1 MVMADIDE
9 LKKKLEDGWIKGE
22 PYVFVSYASK
32 DKEKVYEFV
41 YELRKRG
48 INVYIDIELQ
58 ENISKNWLQN
68 IKERLY
74 DVDCVAMISFLSLDY
89 FRSYACLIEQLV
101 TRSED
106 LKMEK
111 GKYLENF
118 YIALDDNMSTIQKM
132 EDAVYNNTVAKESQS
147 MAIKMV
153 PEEVNVLKDVMED
166 NIAVKSKLKKDV
178 RSTIDSLNTAHRVA
192 ISMLSYIFKES
203 SYSIQKYGTAGDCA
217 QLMYNNF
224 TNDKN
229 DKINIDVLEKL
240 KEKYNNALSFTT
252 ASSSTESQNRAST
265 SAVQDNTAEA
275 DIENDR
281 TSDNIQ
287 STEYSNV
294 ANNNDTNSDEI
305 NSNDIIG
312 DENST
317 SIDSVATDD
326 FATST
331 DNINTTDNTRTRQA
345 TSTGDIRFTL
355 YGKEYELNQSDM
367 MLTFFAHVLNKH
379 QDIVDELHSYNGMT
393 CVSDVDYSL
402 PKNRKADMPTYFRSC
417 EFFEFANGSH
427 ICVGTSYSVVDK
439 LKKMALLL
447 NICGESPEIFS
458 SEQVELP
465 AVKVR
470 GGSSAVGKGSGALVK
485 FSVYGNK
492 YEQNQTDM
500 LGTICSSVIAKHPD
514 KLEEAADALLCL
526 DVKDYTDVAKEDRPV
541 YFSSMNKYEVN
552 GTAYSVGGSFG
563 MKEKLKMIAR
573 LLIMCDESKDIIDIE
588 DYEIPD
594 VKIKAAA
601 GTKKKINYFD

>member
-1 MVMADIDE
+1 MADIDE

-74 DVDCVAMISFLSLDY
+74 DVDCVAMISFLSLNY

-111 GKYLENF
+111 GRYLENF

-132 EDAVYNNTVAKESQS
+132 EDAVYDNTVAKESQS

-229 DKINIDVLEKL
+229 DKINIDVLEEL

-252 ASSSTESQNRAST
+252 AASSTESQNRALISV
-265 SAVQDNTAEA
+265 VQD
-275 DIENDR
+275 
-281 TSDNIQ
+281 
-287 STEYSNV
+287 
-294 ANNNDTNSDEI
+294 NDTNSNEI
-305 NSNDIIG
+305 DSNDIIG

-317 SIDSVATDD
+317 STDSVATDD
-326 FATST
+326 LATST
-331 DNINTTDNTRTRQA
+331 DNINTTDNSRTRQA

-379 QDIVDELHSYNGMT
+379 QDIVDELPSYNGMN

-470 GGSSAVGKGSGALVK
+470 GGSSAGGKGSGALVK

-500 LGTICSSVIAKHPD
+500 LGTICSSVITKHPD

-541 YFSSMNKYEVN
+541 YFSSMNRYEVN

>member
-1 MVMADIDE
+1 MAYIDE

-74 DVDCVAMISFLSLDY
+74 DVDCVAMISFLSLNY

-132 EDAVYNNTVAKESQS
+132 EDAVYDNTVAKESQS

-229 DKINIDVLEKL
+229 DKINIAVLEEL
-240 KEKYNNALSFTT
+240 KEKYINASSFTT

-312 DENST
+312 DENNT
-317 SIDSVATDD
+317 AIDSVATDD
-326 FATST
+326 LATST
-331 DNINTTDNTRTRQA
+331 DNINTTDNSRTRQA
-345 TSTGDIRFTL
+345 TSTGDIRFIL

-379 QDIVDELHSYNGMT
+379 QDIVDELPSYNGMT

-594 VKIKAAA
+594 VKIKAAGA
-601 GTKKKINYFD
+601 KKKINYFD

>member
-1 MVMADIDE
+1 MADIDE

-74 DVDCVAMISFLSLDY
+74 DVDCVAMISFLSLNY

-178 RSTIDSLNTAHRVA
+178 RSTIDGLNTAHRVA

-229 DKINIDVLEKL
+229 DKINIDVLEGL
-240 KEKYNNALSFTT
+240 KEKYINASSFTT
-252 ASSSTESQNRAST
+252 ASSSTESQN
-265 SAVQDNTAEA
+265 SALISVVQD
-275 DIENDR
+275 
-281 TSDNIQ
+281 
-287 STEYSNV
+287 
-294 ANNNDTNSDEI
+294 NDTNSNEIYSDEI
-305 NSNDIIG
+305 DSNDIIG

-317 SIDSVATDD
+317 STDSVATDD

-345 TSTGDIRFTL
+345 TSTGDIRFML

-379 QDIVDELHSYNGMT
+379 QDIVDELPSYNGMT
-393 CVSDVDYSL
+393 CVSDVDYSI

-500 LGTICSSVIAKHPD
+500 LGTICSSVITKHPD

-541 YFSSMNKYEVN
+541 YFSSMNRYEVN

>member
-1 MVMADIDE
+1 MVDIDE

-74 DVDCVAMISFLSLDY
+74 DVDCVAMISFLSLNY

-178 RSTIDSLNTAHRVA
+178 RSTIDGLNTAHRVA

-229 DKINIDVLEKL
+229 DKINIDVLEGL
-240 KEKYNNALSFTT
+240 KEKYINASSFTT
-252 ASSSTESQNRAST
+252 ASSSTE
-265 SAVQDNTAEA
+265 
-275 DIENDR
+275 I
-281 TSDNIQ
+281 
-287 STEYSNV
+287 Y
-294 ANNNDTNSDEI
+294 
-305 NSNDIIG
+305 SNDIIG

-317 SIDSVATDD
+317 STDSVATDD

-345 TSTGDIRFTL
+345 TSTGDIRFML

-379 QDIVDELHSYNGMT
+379 QDIVDELPSYNGMT

-500 LGTICSSVIAKHPD
+500 LGTICSSVITKHPD

-541 YFSSMNKYEVN
+541 YFSSMNRYEVN

>member
-1 MVMADIDE
+1 MADIDE

-32 DKEKVYEFV
+32 DKEKVYDFV

-74 DVDCVAMISFLSLDY
+74 DVDCVAMISFLSLNY

-132 EDAVYNNTVAKESQS
+132 EDAVYDNTVAKESQS

-178 RSTIDSLNTAHRVA
+178 RSTIDGLNTAHRVA

-252 ASSSTESQNRAST
+252 AASSTESQNRAST

-312 DENST
+312 DENNT
-317 SIDSVATDD
+317 AIDSVATDD
-326 FATST
+326 LATST

-379 QDIVDELHSYNGMT
+379 QDIVDELPSYNGMT

-470 GGSSAVGKGSGALVK
+470 GGSSVSGKGSGALVK

-514 KLEEAADALLCL
+514 KLEEAADALLCI

-541 YFSSMNKYEVN
+541 YFSSMNRYEVN

-594 VKIKAAA
+594 VKVKAAA

>member
-74 DVDCVAMISFLSLDY
+74 DVDCVAMISFLSLNY

-229 DKINIDVLEKL
+229 DKINIAVLEEL

-252 ASSSTESQNRAST
+252 AASSTESQNRALISV
-265 SAVQDNTAEA
+265 VQDN
-275 DIENDR
+275 
-281 TSDNIQ
+281 
-287 STEYSNV
+287 
-294 ANNNDTNSDEI
+294 DTNSNEIDSDEI

-312 DENST
+312 DENNT
-317 SIDSVATDD
+317 AIDSVATDD
-326 FATST
+326 LATST

-345 TSTGDIRFTL
+345 TSTGDIRFML

-379 QDIVDELHSYNGMT
+379 QDIVDELPSYNGMT

-470 GGSSAVGKGSGALVK
+470 GGSSAGGKGSGALVK

-500 LGTICSSVIAKHPD
+500 LGTICSSVITKHPD

-541 YFSSMNKYEVN
+541 YFSSMNRYEVN

>member
-1 MVMADIDE
+1 MADIDE

-74 DVDCVAMISFLSLDY
+74 DVDCVAMISFLSLNY

-111 GKYLENF
+111 GRYLENF

-132 EDAVYNNTVAKESQS
+132 EDAVYDNTVAKESQS

-229 DKINIDVLEKL
+229 DKINIDVLEEL

-252 ASSSTESQNRAST
+252 AASSTESQNRALISV
-265 SAVQDNTAEA
+265 VQD
-275 DIENDR
+275 
-281 TSDNIQ
+281 
-287 STEYSNV
+287 
-294 ANNNDTNSDEI
+294 NDTNSNEI
-305 NSNDIIG
+305 DSNDIIG

-317 SIDSVATDD
+317 STDSVATDD

-331 DNINTTDNTRTRQA
+331 DNINTTDNSRTRQA

-379 QDIVDELHSYNGMT
+379 QDIVDELPSYNGMN

-470 GGSSAVGKGSGALVK
+470 GGSSAGGKGSGALVK
-485 FSVYGNK
+485 FSVYGNE
-492 YEQNQTDM
+492 YAQNQTDM

-514 KLEEAADALLCL
+514 KLEEAADVLLCL

-541 YFSSMNKYEVN
+541 YFSSMNRYEVN

>member
-1 MVMADIDE
+1 MADIDE

-32 DKEKVYEFV
+32 DKEKVYDFV

-74 DVDCVAMISFLSLDY
+74 DVDCVAMISFLSISY

-111 GKYLENF
+111 GRYLENF

-132 EDAVYNNTVAKESQS
+132 EDAVYDNTVAKESQS

-178 RSTIDSLNTAHRVA
+178 RSTIDALNTAHRVA

-240 KEKYNNALSFTT
+240 KEKYNNDS
-252 ASSSTESQNRAST
+252 
-265 SAVQDNTAEA
+265 VA
-275 DIENDR
+275 DKN
-281 TSDNIQ
+281 NI
-287 STEYSNV
+287 
-294 ANNNDTNSDEI
+294 A
-305 NSNDIIG
+305 
-312 DENST
+312 
-317 SIDSVATDD
+317 IDSVAADD
-326 FATST
+326 SVTAV
-331 DNINTTDNTRTRQA
+331 DNTNITDNTRTRQA

-379 QDIVDELHSYNGMT
+379 QDIVDELPSYNGMT

-465 AVKVR
+465 VVKVR
-470 GGSSAVGKGSGALVK
+470 GGSSVSGKGSGALVK

-500 LGTICSSVIAKHPD
+500 LGTICSSVITKHPD

-541 YFSSMNKYEVN
+541 YFSSMNRYEVN

-594 VKIKAAA
+594 VKVKAAA

>member
-1 MVMADIDE
+1 MADIDE

-74 DVDCVAMISFLSLDY
+74 DVDCVAMISFLSLNY

-132 EDAVYNNTVAKESQS
+132 EDAVYDNTVAKESQS

-178 RSTIDSLNTAHRVA
+178 RSTIDGLNTAHRVA

-229 DKINIDVLEKL
+229 DKINIDVLEEL
-240 KEKYNNALSFTT
+240 KEKYNNDS
-252 ASSSTESQNRAST
+252 
-265 SAVQDNTAEA
+265 VA
-275 DIENDR
+275 DKN
-281 TSDNIQ
+281 NI
-287 STEYSNV
+287 
-294 ANNNDTNSDEI
+294 A
-305 NSNDIIG
+305 
-312 DENST
+312 
-317 SIDSVATDD
+317 IDSVAADD
-326 FATST
+326 SVTAVDNTNIT
-331 DNINTTDNTRTRQA
+331 DNTSITDNTNITDNTRTRQA

-379 QDIVDELHSYNGMT
+379 QDIVDELPSYNGMT

-417 EFFEFANGSH
+417 EFFEFANGRH

-470 GGSSAVGKGSGALVK
+470 GGSSVSGKGSGSLVK

-514 KLEEAADALLCL
+514 KLEEAADALLCI

-541 YFSSMNKYEVN
+541 YFSSMNGYEVN

-594 VKIKAAA
+594 VKVKAAA

>member
-1 MVMADIDE
+1 MADIDE

-32 DKEKVYEFV
+32 DKEKVYDFV

-74 DVDCVAMISFLSLDY
+74 DVDCVAMISFLSISY

-111 GKYLENF
+111 GRYLENF

-132 EDAVYNNTVAKESQS
+132 EDAVYDNTVAKESQS

-178 RSTIDSLNTAHRVA
+178 RSTIDGLNTAHRVA

-240 KEKYNNALSFTT
+240 KEKYNNDS
-252 ASSSTESQNRAST
+252 
-265 SAVQDNTAEA
+265 VA
-275 DIENDR
+275 DKN
-281 TSDNIQ
+281 NI
-287 STEYSNV
+287 
-294 ANNNDTNSDEI
+294 A
-305 NSNDIIG
+305 
-312 DENST
+312 
-317 SIDSVATDD
+317 IDSVAADD
-326 FATST
+326 SVTAV
-331 DNINTTDNTRTRQA
+331 DNTNITDNTRTRQA

-379 QDIVDELHSYNGMT
+379 QDIVDELPSYNGMT

-465 AVKVR
+465 VVKVR
-470 GGSSAVGKGSGALVK
+470 GGSSVSGKGSGALVK

-500 LGTICSSVIAKHPD
+500 LGTICSSVITKHPD

-541 YFSSMNKYEVN
+541 YFSSMNRYEVN

-594 VKIKAAA
+594 VKVKAAA

>member
-1 MVMADIDE
+1 MVDIDE

-74 DVDCVAMISFLSLDY
+74 DVDCVAMISFLSLNY

-178 RSTIDSLNTAHRVA
+178 RSTIDGLNTAHRVA

-229 DKINIDVLEKL
+229 DKINIDVLEGL
-240 KEKYNNALSFTT
+240 KEKYINASSFTT
-252 ASSSTESQNRAST
+252 ASSSTESQN
-265 SAVQDNTAEA
+265 SALISVVQD
-275 DIENDR
+275 
-281 TSDNIQ
+281 
-287 STEYSNV
+287 
-294 ANNNDTNSDEI
+294 NDTNSNEI
-305 NSNDIIG
+305 YSNDIIG

-317 SIDSVATDD
+317 STDSVATDD

-345 TSTGDIRFTL
+345 TSTGDIRFML

-379 QDIVDELHSYNGMT
+379 QDIVDELPSYNGMT

-500 LGTICSSVIAKHPD
+500 LGTICSSVITKHPD

-541 YFSSMNKYEVN
+541 YFSSMNRYEVN

-601 GTKKKINYFD
+601 GTKKKLITLINWKYYKIGEALCLI

>member
-1 MVMADIDE
+1 MADIDE

-74 DVDCVAMISFLSLDY
+74 DVDCVAMISFLSLNY

-111 GKYLENF
+111 GRYLENF

-178 RSTIDSLNTAHRVA
+178 RSTIDGLNTAHRVA

-252 ASSSTESQNRAST
+252 AASSTESQNRAST

-294 ANNNDTNSDEI
+294 ANNNDTNSDGI

-331 DNINTTDNTRTRQA
+331 DNINTTDNSRTRQA
-345 TSTGDIRFTL
+345 TSTGDIRFML

-379 QDIVDELHSYNGMT
+379 QDIVDELPSYNGMT

-470 GGSSAVGKGSGALVK
+470 GGSSAGGKGSGALVK
-485 FSVYGNK
+485 FSVYGNE
-492 YEQNQTDM
+492 YAQNQTDM

-541 YFSSMNKYEVN
+541 YFSSMNRYEVN

-594 VKIKAAA
+594 VKIKAAGA
-601 GTKKKINYFD
+601 KKKINYFD

>member
-1 MVMADIDE
+1 MAYIDE

-74 DVDCVAMISFLSLDY
+74 DVDCVAMISFLSLNY

-132 EDAVYNNTVAKESQS
+132 EDAVYDNTVAKESQS

-229 DKINIDVLEKL
+229 DKINIDVLEGL
-240 KEKYNNALSFTT
+240 KEKYINASSFTT
-252 ASSSTESQNRAST
+252 ASSSTESQN
-265 SAVQDNTAEA
+265 SALISVVQD
-275 DIENDR
+275 
-281 TSDNIQ
+281 
-287 STEYSNV
+287 
-294 ANNNDTNSDEI
+294 NDTNSNEI
-305 NSNDIIG
+305 YSNEIDSNDIIG

-317 SIDSVATDD
+317 STDSVATDD

-345 TSTGDIRFTL
+345 TSTGDIRFML

-379 QDIVDELHSYNGMT
+379 QDIVDELPSYNGMT

-500 LGTICSSVIAKHPD
+500 LGTICSSVITKHPD

-541 YFSSMNKYEVN
+541 YFSSMNRYEVN

-563 MKEKLKMIAR
+563 MKEKLKMIAK

>member
-1 MVMADIDE
+1 MADIDE

-32 DKEKVYEFV
+32 DKEKVYDFV

-74 DVDCVAMISFLSLDY
+74 DVDCVAMISFLSISY

-132 EDAVYNNTVAKESQS
+132 EDAVYDNTVAKESQS

-178 RSTIDSLNTAHRVA
+178 RSTIDGLNTAHRVA

-240 KEKYNNALSFTT
+240 KEKYNNDS
-252 ASSSTESQNRAST
+252 
-265 SAVQDNTAEA
+265 VA
-275 DIENDR
+275 DKN
-281 TSDNIQ
+281 NI
-287 STEYSNV
+287 
-294 ANNNDTNSDEI
+294 A
-305 NSNDIIG
+305 
-312 DENST
+312 
-317 SIDSVATDD
+317 IDSVAADD
-326 FATST
+326 SVTAVDNTNIT
-331 DNINTTDNTRTRQA
+331 DNTSITDNTNITDSTHIKDNTRTRQA
-345 TSTGDIRFTL
+345 TSTGDIRFML

-379 QDIVDELHSYNGMT
+379 QDIVDELPSYNGMT

-470 GGSSAVGKGSGALVK
+470 GGSSVSGKGSGALVK

-514 KLEEAADALLCL
+514 KLEEAADALLCI

-541 YFSSMNKYEVN
+541 YFSSMNRYEVN

-594 VKIKAAA
+594 VKVKAAA

>member
-1 MVMADIDE
+1 MADIDE

-32 DKEKVYEFV
+32 DKEKVYDFV

-74 DVDCVAMISFLSLDY
+74 DVDCVAMISFLSISY

-111 GKYLENF
+111 GRYLENF

-132 EDAVYNNTVAKESQS
+132 EDAVYDNTVAKESQS

-178 RSTIDSLNTAHRVA
+178 RSTIDGLNTAHRVA

-240 KEKYNNALSFTT
+240 KEKYNNDS
-252 ASSSTESQNRAST
+252 
-265 SAVQDNTAEA
+265 VA
-275 DIENDR
+275 DKN
-281 TSDNIQ
+281 NI
-287 STEYSNV
+287 
-294 ANNNDTNSDEI
+294 A
-305 NSNDIIG
+305 
-312 DENST
+312 
-317 SIDSVATDD
+317 IDSVAADD
-326 FATST
+326 SVTAV
-331 DNINTTDNTRTRQA
+331 DNTNITDNTRTRQA

-379 QDIVDELHSYNGMT
+379 QDIVDELPSYNGMT

-447 NICGESPEIFS
+447 NICGESSEIFS

-500 LGTICSSVIAKHPD
+500 LGTICSSVITKHPD

-541 YFSSMNKYEVN
+541 YFSSMNRYEVN

-594 VKIKAAA
+594 VKVKAAA

>member
-1 MVMADIDE
+1 MAYIDE

-74 DVDCVAMISFLSLDY
+74 DVDCVAMISFLSLNY

-111 GKYLENF
+111 GKYLDNF
-118 YIALDDNMSTIQKM
+118 YIALDDNMSTMQKM
-132 EDAVYNNTVAKESQS
+132 EDAVYDNTVAKESQS

-192 ISMLSYIFKES
+192 ISMLNYIFKES

-229 DKINIDVLEKL
+229 DKINIDVLEEL

-252 ASSSTESQNRAST
+252 AASSTESQNRAST

-312 DENST
+312 DENNT
-317 SIDSVATDD
+317 AIDSVATDD
-326 FATST
+326 LATST
-331 DNINTTDNTRTRQA
+331 DNINTTDNSRTRQA

-379 QDIVDELHSYNGMT
+379 QDIVDELPSYNGMN

-470 GGSSAVGKGSGALVK
+470 GGSSAGGKGSGALVK
-485 FSVYGNK
+485 FSVYGNE
-492 YEQNQTDM
+492 YAQNQTDM

-514 KLEEAADALLCL
+514 KLEEAADALLCI

-541 YFSSMNKYEVN
+541 YFSSMNIYEVN

-573 LLIMCDESKDIIDIE
+573 LLIMCDESKDIIAIE

-594 VKIKAAA
+594 VKIKAAGA
-601 GTKKKINYFD
+601 KKKINYFD

>member
-1 MVMADIDE
+1 MADIDE

-563 MKEKLKMIAR
+563 MKEKLKMIAK

-594 VKIKAAA
+594 VKVKAAA
-601 GTKKKINYFD
+601 VTKKKINYFD

>member
-1 MVMADIDE
+1 MADIDE

-32 DKEKVYEFV
+32 DKEKVYDFV
-41 YELRKRG
+41 YEIRKRG

-74 DVDCVAMISFLSLDY
+74 DVDCVAMISFLSISY

-111 GKYLENF
+111 GRYLENF

-132 EDAVYNNTVAKESQS
+132 EDAVYDNTVAKESQS

-178 RSTIDSLNTAHRVA
+178 RSTIDGLNTAHRVA

-229 DKINIDVLEKL
+229 DKINIDVLEEL

-252 ASSSTESQNRAST
+252 AASSTESQNRALISV
-265 SAVQDNTAEA
+265 VQD
-275 DIENDR
+275 
-281 TSDNIQ
+281 
-287 STEYSNV
+287 
-294 ANNNDTNSDEI
+294 NDTNSNEI
-305 NSNDIIG
+305 DSNDIIG

-317 SIDSVATDD
+317 STDSVATDD

-331 DNINTTDNTRTRQA
+331 DNINTTDNSRTRQA

-379 QDIVDELHSYNGMT
+379 QDIVDELPSYNGMN

-417 EFFEFANGSH
+417 DFFEFANGSH

-470 GGSSAVGKGSGALVK
+470 GGSSAGGKGSGALVK
-485 FSVYGNK
+485 FSVYGNE
-492 YEQNQTDM
+492 YAQNQTDM

-514 KLEEAADALLCL
+514 KLEEAADALLCI

-541 YFSSMNKYEVN
+541 YFSSMNRYEVN

-594 VKIKAAA
+594 VKVKAAA

>member
-1 MVMADIDE
+1 MADIDE

-74 DVDCVAMISFLSLDY
+74 DVDCVAMISFLSLNY

-132 EDAVYNNTVAKESQS
+132 EDAVYDNTVAKESQS

-178 RSTIDSLNTAHRVA
+178 RSTIDGLNTAHRVA

-229 DKINIDVLEKL
+229 DKINIDVLERL
-240 KEKYNNALSFTT
+240 KEKYNNDSVTDK
-252 ASSSTESQNRAST
+252 N
-265 SAVQDNTAEA
+265 
-275 DIENDR
+275 
-281 TSDNIQ
+281 NI
-287 STEYSNV
+287 
-294 ANNNDTNSDEI
+294 A
-305 NSNDIIG
+305 
-312 DENST
+312 
-317 SIDSVATDD
+317 IDSVAADD
-326 FATST
+326 SVTAVDNTNIT
-331 DNINTTDNTRTRQA
+331 DNTSITDSTHIKDNTRTRQA
-345 TSTGDIRFTL
+345 TSTGDIRFML

-379 QDIVDELHSYNGMT
+379 QDIVDELPSYNGMT

-417 EFFEFANGSH
+417 EFFEFVNGSH

-514 KLEEAADALLCL
+514 KLEEAADALLCI

-541 YFSSMNKYEVN
+541 YFSSMNRYEVN

-594 VKIKAAA
+594 VKVKAAA

>member
-1 MVMADIDE
+1 MADIDE

-32 DKEKVYEFV
+32 DKEKVYDFV

-74 DVDCVAMISFLSLDY
+74 DVDCVAMISFLSLNY

-132 EDAVYNNTVAKESQS
+132 EDAVYDNTVAKESQS

-166 NIAVKSKLKKDV
+166 NIAVKSRLKKDV
-178 RSTIDSLNTAHRVA
+178 RSTIDGLNTAHRVA

-229 DKINIDVLEKL
+229 DKINIAVLEKL

-252 ASSSTESQNRAST
+252 AASSTESQNRAST

-312 DENST
+312 DENNT
-317 SIDSVATDD
+317 AIDSVATDD
-326 FATST
+326 LATST

-379 QDIVDELHSYNGMT
+379 QDIVDELPSYNGMN

-402 PKNRKADMPTYFRSC
+402 SENRKADMPTYFRSC

-500 LGTICSSVIAKHPD
+500 LGTICSSVITKHPD

-541 YFSSMNKYEVN
+541 YFSSMNRYEVN

-594 VKIKAAA
+594 VKVKAAA
-601 GTKKKINYFD
+601 VTKKKINYFD

>member
-1 MVMADIDE
+1 MADIDE

-32 DKEKVYEFV
+32 DKEKVYDFV

-74 DVDCVAMISFLSLDY
+74 DVDCVAMISFLSISY

-111 GKYLENF
+111 GRYLENF

-132 EDAVYNNTVAKESQS
+132 EDAVYDNTVAKESQS

-178 RSTIDSLNTAHRVA
+178 RSTIDGLNTAHRVA

-240 KEKYNNALSFTT
+240 KEKYNNDS
-252 ASSSTESQNRAST
+252 
-265 SAVQDNTAEA
+265 VA
-275 DIENDR
+275 DKN
-281 TSDNIQ
+281 NI
-287 STEYSNV
+287 
-294 ANNNDTNSDEI
+294 A
-305 NSNDIIG
+305 
-312 DENST
+312 
-317 SIDSVATDD
+317 IDSVAADD
-326 FATST
+326 SVTAVDNTNIT
-331 DNINTTDNTRTRQA
+331 DNNNITDNTSITDNTNITDNTSITDSTHIKDNTRTRQA
-345 TSTGDIRFTL
+345 TSTGDIRFML

-379 QDIVDELHSYNGMT
+379 QDIVDELPSYNGMT

-541 YFSSMNKYEVN
+541 YFSSMNRYEVN

-594 VKIKAAA
+594 VKVKAAA

>member
-1 MVMADIDE
+1 MADIDE

-74 DVDCVAMISFLSLDY
+74 DVDCVAMISFLSLNY

-132 EDAVYNNTVAKESQS
+132 EDAVYDNTVAKESQS

-178 RSTIDSLNTAHRVA
+178 RSTIDGLNTAHRVA

-240 KEKYNNALSFTT
+240 KEKYNNDS
-252 ASSSTESQNRAST
+252 
-265 SAVQDNTAEA
+265 VA
-275 DIENDR
+275 DKN
-281 TSDNIQ
+281 NI
-287 STEYSNV
+287 
-294 ANNNDTNSDEI
+294 A
-305 NSNDIIG
+305 
-312 DENST
+312 
-317 SIDSVATDD
+317 IDSVAADD
-326 FATST
+326 SVTAVDNTNIT
-331 DNINTTDNTRTRQA
+331 DNTSITDSTHIKDNTRTRQA
-345 TSTGDIRFTL
+345 TSTGDIRFML

-379 QDIVDELHSYNGMT
+379 QDIVDELPSYNGMT

-500 LGTICSSVIAKHPD
+500 LGTICSSVITKHPD
-514 KLEEAADALLCL
+514 KLEEAADALLCI

-541 YFSSMNKYEVN
+541 YFSSMNRYEVN

-594 VKIKAAA
+594 VKVKAAA

>member
-1 MVMADIDE
+1 MAYIGE

-74 DVDCVAMISFLSLDY
+74 DVDCVAMISFLSLNY

-229 DKINIDVLEKL
+229 DKINIAVLEEL

-252 ASSSTESQNRAST
+252 AASSTESQNRAST

-312 DENST
+312 DENNT
-317 SIDSVATDD
+317 AIDSVATDD
-326 FATST
+326 LATST
-331 DNINTTDNTRTRQA
+331 DNINTTDNSRTRQA

-379 QDIVDELHSYNGMT
+379 QDIVDELPSYNGMT

-500 LGTICSSVIAKHPD
+500 LGTICSSVITKHPD
-514 KLEEAADALLCL
+514 KLEEAADVLLCL

-594 VKIKAAA
+594 VKIKAAGA
-601 GTKKKINYFD
+601 KKKINYFD

>member
-1 MVMADIDE
+1 MADIDE

-74 DVDCVAMISFLSLDY
+74 DVDCVAMISFLSLNY

-111 GKYLENF
+111 GRYLENF

-132 EDAVYNNTVAKESQS
+132 EDAVYDNTVAKESQS

-166 NIAVKSKLKKDV
+166 NIAVKSRLKKDV

-229 DKINIDVLEKL
+229 DKINIAVLEEL

-252 ASSSTESQNRAST
+252 AASSTESQNRALISV
-265 SAVQDNTAEA
+265 VQD
-275 DIENDR
+275 
-281 TSDNIQ
+281 
-287 STEYSNV
+287 
-294 ANNNDTNSDEI
+294 NDTNSNEI
-305 NSNDIIG
+305 DSNEIDSNDIIG
-312 DENST
+312 DENNT
-317 SIDSVATDD
+317 AIDSVATDD
-326 FATST
+326 LATST
-331 DNINTTDNTRTRQA
+331 DNINTTDNSRTRQA

-379 QDIVDELHSYNGMT
+379 QDIVDELPSYNGMN

-402 PKNRKADMPTYFRSC
+402 SENRKADMPTYFRSC

-470 GGSSAVGKGSGALVK
+470 GGSSAGGKGSGALVK
-485 FSVYGNK
+485 FSVYGNE
-492 YEQNQTDM
+492 YAQNQTDM

-552 GTAYSVGGSFG
+552 GTDYSVGGSFG

-594 VKIKAAA
+594 VKIKAAGA
-601 GTKKKINYFD
+601 KKKINYFD

>member
-1 MVMADIDE
+1 MADIDE

-74 DVDCVAMISFLSLDY
+74 DVDCVAMISFLSLNY

-229 DKINIDVLEKL
+229 DKINIDVLEGL
-240 KEKYNNALSFTT
+240 KEKYINASSFTT
-252 ASSSTESQNRAST
+252 ASSSTESQN
-265 SAVQDNTAEA
+265 SALISVVQD
-275 DIENDR
+275 
-281 TSDNIQ
+281 
-287 STEYSNV
+287 
-294 ANNNDTNSDEI
+294 NDTNSNEIYSDEI
-305 NSNDIIG
+305 DSNDIIG

-317 SIDSVATDD
+317 STDSVVTDD

-345 TSTGDIRFTL
+345 TSTGDIRFIL

-379 QDIVDELHSYNGMT
+379 QDIVDELPSYNGMT

-465 AVKVR
+465 VVKVR
-470 GGSSAVGKGSGALVK
+470 GGSSAGGKGSGALVK
-485 FSVYGNK
+485 FSVYGNE
-492 YEQNQTDM
+492 YAQNQTDM

-594 VKIKAAA
+594 VKIKAAGA
-601 GTKKKINYFD
+601 KKKINYFD

>member
-1 MVMADIDE
+1 MADIDE

-32 DKEKVYEFV
+32 DKEKVYDFV

-74 DVDCVAMISFLSLDY
+74 DVDCVAMISFLSISY

-132 EDAVYNNTVAKESQS
+132 EDAVYDNTVAKESQS

-178 RSTIDSLNTAHRVA
+178 RSTIDGLNTAHRVA

-240 KEKYNNALSFTT
+240 KEKYNNDS
-252 ASSSTESQNRAST
+252 
-265 SAVQDNTAEA
+265 VA
-275 DIENDR
+275 DKN
-281 TSDNIQ
+281 NI
-287 STEYSNV
+287 
-294 ANNNDTNSDEI
+294 A
-305 NSNDIIG
+305 
-312 DENST
+312 
-317 SIDSVATDD
+317 IDSVAADD
-326 FATST
+326 SVTAVDNTNIT
-331 DNINTTDNTRTRQA
+331 DNTSITDSTHIKDNTRTRQA

-379 QDIVDELHSYNGMT
+379 QDIVDELPSYNGMT

-500 LGTICSSVIAKHPD
+500 LGTICSSVITKHPD
-514 KLEEAADALLCL
+514 KLEEAADALLCI

-541 YFSSMNKYEVN
+541 YFSSMNRYEVN

-594 VKIKAAA
+594 VKVKAAA

>member
-1 MVMADIDE
+1 MAYIDE

-74 DVDCVAMISFLSLDY
+74 DVDCVAMISFLSLSY

-111 GKYLENF
+111 GRYLENF

-132 EDAVYNNTVAKESQS
+132 EDAVYDNTVAKESQS

-229 DKINIDVLEKL
+229 DKINIAVLEEL

-252 ASSSTESQNRAST
+252 AASSTESQNRAST

-281 TSDNIQ
+281 TSDNIH

-312 DENST
+312 DENNT
-317 SIDSVATDD
+317 AIDSVATDD
-326 FATST
+326 LATST
-331 DNINTTDNTRTRQA
+331 DNVNTTDNSRTRQA

-379 QDIVDELHSYNGMT
+379 QDIVDELPSYNGMT

-500 LGTICSSVIAKHPD
+500 LGTICSSVITKHPD
-514 KLEEAADALLCL
+514 KLEEAADVLLCL

>member
-1 MVMADIDE
+1 MADIDE

-74 DVDCVAMISFLSLDY
+74 DVDCVAMISFLSLNY

-111 GKYLENF
+111 GRYLENF

-132 EDAVYNNTVAKESQS
+132 EDAVYDNTVAKESQS

-178 RSTIDSLNTAHRVA
+178 RSTIDGLNTAHRVA

-252 ASSSTESQNRAST
+252 HHLQ
-265 SAVQDNTAEA
+265 
-275 DIENDR
+275 
-281 TSDNIQ
+281 
-287 STEYSNV
+287 
-294 ANNNDTNSDEI
+294 
-305 NSNDIIG
+305 
-312 DENST
+312 
-317 SIDSVATDD
+317 
-326 FATST
+326 
-331 DNINTTDNTRTRQA
+331 
-345 TSTGDIRFTL
+345 
-355 YGKEYELNQSDM
+355 
-367 MLTFFAHVLNKH
+367 
-379 QDIVDELHSYNGMT
+379 
-393 CVSDVDYSL
+393 
-402 PKNRKADMPTYFRSC
+402 
-417 EFFEFANGSH
+417 
-427 ICVGTSYSVVDK
+427 
-439 LKKMALLL
+439 
-447 NICGESPEIFS
+447 
-458 SEQVELP
+458 
-465 AVKVR
+465 KVR
-470 GGSSAVGKGSGALVK
+470 IVPLYQQ
-485 FSVYGNK
+485 FRIIR
-492 YEQNQTDM
+492 Q
-500 LGTICSSVIAKHPD
+500 
-514 KLEEAADALLCL
+514 KLTL
-526 DVKDYTDVAKEDRPV
+526 R
-541 YFSSMNKYEVN
+541 
-552 GTAYSVGGSFG
+552 
-563 MKEKLKMIAR
+563 MIG
-573 LLIMCDESKDIIDIE
+573 LLIIFRVQSIAMWQIIMIQ
-588 DYEIPD
+588 IAM
-594 VKIKAAA
+594 K
-601 GTKKKINYFD
+601 

>member
-1 MVMADIDE
+1 MAYIDE

-74 DVDCVAMISFLSLDY
+74 DVDCVAMISFLSLNY

-178 RSTIDSLNTAHRVA
+178 RSTIDGLNTAHRVA

-229 DKINIDVLEKL
+229 DKINIAVLEEL
-240 KEKYNNALSFTT
+240 KEKYINASSFTT

-594 VKIKAAA
+594 VKIKAAGA
-601 GTKKKINYFD
+601 KKKINYFD

>member
-1 MVMADIDE
+1 MADIDE

-74 DVDCVAMISFLSLDY
+74 DVDCVAMISFLSLNY

-132 EDAVYNNTVAKESQS
+132 EDAVYDNTVAKESQS

-166 NIAVKSKLKKDV
+166 NIAVKSRLKKDV
-178 RSTIDSLNTAHRVA
+178 RSTIDGLNTAHRVA

-229 DKINIDVLEKL
+229 DKINIDVLEGL
-240 KEKYNNALSFTT
+240 KEKYINASSFTT
-252 ASSSTESQNRAST
+252 ASSSTESQN
-265 SAVQDNTAEA
+265 SALISVVQD
-275 DIENDR
+275 
-281 TSDNIQ
+281 
-287 STEYSNV
+287 
-294 ANNNDTNSDEI
+294 NDTNSNEIYSDEI
-305 NSNDIIG
+305 DSNDIIG

-317 SIDSVATDD
+317 STDSVATDD

-379 QDIVDELHSYNGMT
+379 QDIVDELPSYNGMN

-402 PKNRKADMPTYFRSC
+402 SENRKADMPTYFRSC

-500 LGTICSSVIAKHPD
+500 LGTICSSVITKHPD
-514 KLEEAADALLCL
+514 KLEEAADVLLCL

-541 YFSSMNKYEVN
+541 YFSSMNRYEVN

-594 VKIKAAA
+594 VKIKAAGA
-601 GTKKKINYFD
+601 KKKINYFD

>member
-1 MVMADIDE
+1 MADIDE

-74 DVDCVAMISFLSLDY
+74 DVDCVAMISFLSLNY

-178 RSTIDSLNTAHRVA
+178 RSTIDGLNTAHRVA

-229 DKINIDVLEKL
+229 DKINIDVLEGL
-240 KEKYNNALSFTT
+240 KEKYINASSFTT
-252 ASSSTESQNRAST
+252 ASSSTESQN
-265 SAVQDNTAEA
+265 SALISVVQD
-275 DIENDR
+275 
-281 TSDNIQ
+281 
-287 STEYSNV
+287 
-294 ANNNDTNSDEI
+294 NDTNSNEI
-305 NSNDIIG
+305 YSNEIDSNDIIG

-317 SIDSVATDD
+317 STDSVATDD

-331 DNINTTDNTRTRQA
+331 DNINTTDNSRTRQA

-379 QDIVDELHSYNGMT
+379 QDIVDELPSYNGMN

-500 LGTICSSVIAKHPD
+500 LGTICSSVITKHPD

-541 YFSSMNKYEVN
+541 YFSSMNRYEVN

-594 VKIKAAA
+594 VKVKAAA
-601 GTKKKINYFD
+601 VTKKKINYFD

>member
-1 MVMADIDE
+1 MADIDE

-32 DKEKVYEFV
+32 DKEKVYDFV

-74 DVDCVAMISFLSLDY
+74 DVDCVAMISFLSLNY

-132 EDAVYNNTVAKESQS
+132 EDAVYDNTVAKESQS

-178 RSTIDSLNTAHRVA
+178 RSTIDGLNTAHRVA

-229 DKINIDVLEKL
+229 DKINIDVLEEL
-240 KEKYNNALSFTT
+240 KEKYNNDS
-252 ASSSTESQNRAST
+252 
-265 SAVQDNTAEA
+265 VA
-275 DIENDR
+275 DKN
-281 TSDNIQ
+281 NI
-287 STEYSNV
+287 
-294 ANNNDTNSDEI
+294 A
-305 NSNDIIG
+305 
-312 DENST
+312 
-317 SIDSVATDD
+317 IDSVAADD
-326 FATST
+326 SVTAVDNTNIT
-331 DNINTTDNTRTRQA
+331 DNTSITDNTNITDSTHIKDNTRTRQA
-345 TSTGDIRFTL
+345 TSTGDIRFML

-379 QDIVDELHSYNGMT
+379 QDIVDELPSYNGMT

-470 GGSSAVGKGSGALVK
+470 GGSSVSGKGSGALVK

-514 KLEEAADALLCL
+514 KLEEAADALLCI

-541 YFSSMNKYEVN
+541 YFSSMNRYEVN

-594 VKIKAAA
+594 VKVKAAA
-601 GTKKKINYFD
+601 GTKKKIN

>member
-1 MVMADIDE
+1 MADIDE

-74 DVDCVAMISFLSLDY
+74 DVDCVAMISFLSLNY

-111 GKYLENF
+111 GRYLENF

-178 RSTIDSLNTAHRVA
+178 RSTIDGLNTAHRVA

-229 DKINIDVLEKL
+229 DKINIAVLEEL

-252 ASSSTESQNRAST
+252 AASSTESQNRALISV
-265 SAVQDNTAEA
+265 VQD
-275 DIENDR
+275 
-281 TSDNIQ
+281 
-287 STEYSNV
+287 
-294 ANNNDTNSDEI
+294 NDTNSNEI
-305 NSNDIIG
+305 DSNDIIG

-317 SIDSVATDD
+317 STDSVVTDD

-345 TSTGDIRFTL
+345 TSTGDIRFIL

-379 QDIVDELHSYNGMT
+379 QDIVDELPSYNGMT

-500 LGTICSSVIAKHPD
+500 LGTICSSVITKHPD
-514 KLEEAADALLCL
+514 KLEEAADVLLCL

-541 YFSSMNKYEVN
+541 YFSSMNRYEVN

>member
-1 MVMADIDE
+1 MADIDE

-74 DVDCVAMISFLSLDY
+74 DVDCVAMISFLSLNY

-132 EDAVYNNTVAKESQS
+132 EDAVYDNTVAKESQS

-178 RSTIDSLNTAHRVA
+178 RSTIDGLNTAHRVA

-240 KEKYNNALSFTT
+240 KEKYNNDS
-252 ASSSTESQNRAST
+252 
-265 SAVQDNTAEA
+265 VA
-275 DIENDR
+275 DKN
-281 TSDNIQ
+281 NI
-287 STEYSNV
+287 
-294 ANNNDTNSDEI
+294 A
-305 NSNDIIG
+305 
-312 DENST
+312 
-317 SIDSVATDD
+317 IDSVAADD
-326 FATST
+326 SVTAVDNTNIT
-331 DNINTTDNTRTRQA
+331 DNTSITDNTHITDNTRTRQA

-379 QDIVDELHSYNGMT
+379 QDIVDELPSYNGMT

-417 EFFEFANGSH
+417 EFFEFANGRH

-470 GGSSAVGKGSGALVK
+470 GGSSVSSKGSGSLVK

-514 KLEEAADALLCL
+514 KLEEAADALLCI

-541 YFSSMNKYEVN
+541 YFSSMNRYEVN

-594 VKIKAAA
+594 VKVKAAA

>member
-1 MVMADIDE
+1 MADIDE

-74 DVDCVAMISFLSLDY
+74 DVDCVAMISFLSLNY

-229 DKINIDVLEKL
+229 DKINIDVLEGL
-240 KEKYNNALSFTT
+240 KEKYINASSFTT
-252 ASSSTESQNRAST
+252 ASSSTESQN
-265 SAVQDNTAEA
+265 SALISVVQD
-275 DIENDR
+275 
-281 TSDNIQ
+281 
-287 STEYSNV
+287 
-294 ANNNDTNSDEI
+294 NDTNSNEIYSDEI
-305 NSNDIIG
+305 DSNDIIG

-317 SIDSVATDD
+317 STDSVATDD

-345 TSTGDIRFTL
+345 TSTGDIRFML

-379 QDIVDELHSYNGMT
+379 QDIVDELPSYNGMN

-402 PKNRKADMPTYFRSC
+402 SENRKADMPTYFRSC

-470 GGSSAVGKGSGALVK
+470 GGSSAGGKGSGALVK
-485 FSVYGNK
+485 FSVYGNE
-492 YEQNQTDM
+492 YAQNQTDM

>member
-1 MVMADIDE
+1 MADIDE

-74 DVDCVAMISFLSLDY
+74 DVDCVAMISFLSLNY

-132 EDAVYNNTVAKESQS
+132 EDAVYDNTVAKESQS

-178 RSTIDSLNTAHRVA
+178 RSTIDGLNTAHRVA

-229 DKINIDVLEKL
+229 DKINIAVLEEL

-252 ASSSTESQNRAST
+252 AASSTESQNRAST

-312 DENST
+312 DENNT
-317 SIDSVATDD
+317 AIDSVATDD
-326 FATST
+326 LATST
-331 DNINTTDNTRTRQA
+331 DNVNTTDNSRTRQA

-379 QDIVDELHSYNGMT
+379 QDIVDELPSYNGMT

-541 YFSSMNKYEVN
+541 YFSSMNRYEVN

-594 VKIKAAA
+594 VKIKAAGA
-601 GTKKKINYFD
+601 KKKINYFD

>member
-1 MVMADIDE
+1 MADIDE

-74 DVDCVAMISFLSLDY
+74 DVDCVAMISFLSLNY

-118 YIALDDNMSTIQKM
+118 YIALDDNMSTIQRM
-132 EDAVYNNTVAKESQS
+132 EDAVYDNTVAKESQS

-178 RSTIDSLNTAHRVA
+178 RSTIDGLNTAHRVA

-229 DKINIDVLEKL
+229 DKINIDVLEEL
-240 KEKYNNALSFTT
+240 KEKYNNAS
-252 ASSSTESQNRAST
+252 
-265 SAVQDNTAEA
+265 VA
-275 DIENDR
+275 DKN
-281 TSDNIQ
+281 NI
-287 STEYSNV
+287 
-294 ANNNDTNSDEI
+294 A
-305 NSNDIIG
+305 
-312 DENST
+312 
-317 SIDSVATDD
+317 IDSVAADD
-326 FATST
+326 SVTAVDNTNIT
-331 DNINTTDNTRTRQA
+331 DNTSITDNTNITDNTRTRQA

-379 QDIVDELHSYNGMT
+379 QDIVDELPSYNGMT

-402 PKNRKADMPTYFRSC
+402 PENRKADMPTYFRSC

-470 GGSSAVGKGSGALVK
+470 GGSSVSGKGSGSLVK

-514 KLEEAADALLCL
+514 KLEEAADALLCI

-541 YFSSMNKYEVN
+541 YFSSMNRYEVN

-594 VKIKAAA
+594 VKVKSAA

>member
-1 MVMADIDE
+1 MADIDE

-74 DVDCVAMISFLSLDY
+74 DVDCVAMISFLSLNY

-229 DKINIDVLEKL
+229 DKINIDVLEGL
-240 KEKYNNALSFTT
+240 KEKYINASSFTT
-252 ASSSTESQNRAST
+252 ASSSTESQN
-265 SAVQDNTAEA
+265 SALISVVQD
-275 DIENDR
+275 
-281 TSDNIQ
+281 
-287 STEYSNV
+287 
-294 ANNNDTNSDEI
+294 NDTNSNEIYSDEI
-305 NSNDIIG
+305 DSNDIIG

-317 SIDSVATDD
+317 STDSVATDD

-345 TSTGDIRFTL
+345 TSTGDIRFIL

-379 QDIVDELHSYNGMT
+379 QDIVDELPSYNGMT

-470 GGSSAVGKGSGALVK
+470 GGSSAGGKGSGALVK

-500 LGTICSSVIAKHPD
+500 LGTICSSVITKHPD

-594 VKIKAAA
+594 VKIKAAGA
-601 GTKKKINYFD
+601 KKKINYFD

>member
-1 MVMADIDE
+1 MADIDE

-74 DVDCVAMISFLSLDY
+74 DVDCVAMIAFLSLNY

-132 EDAVYNNTVAKESQS
+132 EDAVYDNTVAKESQS

-178 RSTIDSLNTAHRVA
+178 RSTIDGLNTAHRVA

-229 DKINIDVLEKL
+229 DKINIDVLEEL
-240 KEKYNNALSFTT
+240 KEKYNN
-252 ASSSTESQNRAST
+252 
-265 SAVQDNTAEA
+265 
-275 DIENDR
+275 
-281 TSDNIQ
+281 
-287 STEYSNV
+287 
-294 ANNNDTNSDEI
+294 
-305 NSNDIIG
+305 
-312 DENST
+312 
-317 SIDSVATDD
+317 DSVAADD
-326 FATST
+326 SVTAVDNTNIT
-331 DNINTTDNTRTRQA
+331 DNTSITDNTNITDNTRTRQA

-379 QDIVDELHSYNGMT
+379 QDIVDELPSYNGMT

-402 PKNRKADMPTYFRSC
+402 PENRKADMPTYFRSC

-470 GGSSAVGKGSGALVK
+470 GGSSVSGKGSGSLVK

-514 KLEEAADALLCL
+514 KLEEAADALLCI

-541 YFSSMNKYEVN
+541 YFSSMNRYEVN

-594 VKIKAAA
+594 VKVKAAA

>member
-1 MVMADIDE
+1 MAYIDE

-74 DVDCVAMISFLSLDY
+74 DVDCVAMISFLSLNY

-178 RSTIDSLNTAHRVA
+178 RSTIDGLNTAHRVA

-229 DKINIDVLEKL
+229 DKINIAVLEKL

-252 ASSSTESQNRAST
+252 AASSTESQNRTST

-312 DENST
+312 DENNT
-317 SIDSVATDD
+317 AIDSVATDD
-326 FATST
+326 IATST

-379 QDIVDELHSYNGMT
+379 QDIVDELPSYNGMN

-402 PKNRKADMPTYFRSC
+402 SENRKADMPTYFRSC

-500 LGTICSSVIAKHPD
+500 LGTICSSVITKHPD

-541 YFSSMNKYEVN
+541 YFSSMNRYEVN

-594 VKIKAAA
+594 VKVKAAA
-601 GTKKKINYFD
+601 VTKKKINYFD